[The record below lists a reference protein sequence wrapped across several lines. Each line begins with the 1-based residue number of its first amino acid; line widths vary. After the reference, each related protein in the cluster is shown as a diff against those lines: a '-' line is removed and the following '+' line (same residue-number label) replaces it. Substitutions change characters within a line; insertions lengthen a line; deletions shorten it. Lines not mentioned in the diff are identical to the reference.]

1 MLFGIWLHLATIRP
15 PIVCP
20 GRRCQLQDVYRDIVS
35 SYTSWPEGARSLPT
49 HSVSKMRGF
58 SRSDL
63 NPPCKL
69 RHKVALHMFGPRKS
83 ACLANMAPMLL
94 PQPWPQNRGEWCEGS
109 GWSKMLLLVLGHLER
124 PVSHPPSIFL
134 LEFQCT
140 RCAAPKASKTDRV
153 TRSHHLRKRV
163 CGLNRGPLRT
173 KTQGIGSR

>member
-1 MLFGIWLHLATIRP
+1 MFTRISSLHILLGLRGHALCRLTPCPRCAASRALTSIRRAS
-15 PIVCP
+15 C
-20 GRRCQLQDVYRDIVS
+20 D
-35 SYTSWPEGARSLPT
+35 A
-49 HSVSKMRGF
+49 
-58 SRSDL
+58 
-63 NPPCKL
+63 
-69 RHKVALHMFGPRKS
+69 KVALHMFGPRKS

-109 GWSKMLLLVLGHLER
+109 GWSKMLLLVLGH
-124 PVSHPPSIFL
+124 PPSIFL
-134 LEFQCT
+134 LESQCS